1 MTEQAL
7 YRIEEMTT
15 SGWHVVDPSTDHHLT
30 KDQAKQRI
38 DELIADEYNPNRL
51 RVVRES

>member
-1 MTEQAL
+1 MTEEPL
-7 YRIEEMTT
+7 YRIEEQTT
-15 SGWHVVDPSTDHHLT
+15 SGWHLVDPRDTGLT
-30 KDQAKQRI
+30 KDKAKQRI

>member
-1 MTEQAL
+1 MTQEAL
-7 YRIEEMTT
+7 YRVEEMTT
-15 SGWHVVDPSTDHHLT
+15 SGWNVVDPATDHGLT
-30 KDQAKQRI
+30 KDKAKQRI